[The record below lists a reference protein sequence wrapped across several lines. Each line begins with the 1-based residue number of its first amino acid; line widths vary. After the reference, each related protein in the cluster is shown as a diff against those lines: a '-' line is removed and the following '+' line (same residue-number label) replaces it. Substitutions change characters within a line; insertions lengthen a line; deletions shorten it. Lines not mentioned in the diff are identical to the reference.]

1 MVKRIVL
8 FLMAVLMVSCGVLR
22 PPQGH
27 ESSHRDSTV
36 INYRDS
42 LCIRDSLRIRDSLVL
57 VPLPVESSQNILP
70 SFIPSHLET
79 SLAQSDAWVDSLG
92 LHHTLSNKKDSL
104 GVHVPVTEHIKE
116 TEHTQSGELI
126 SEKED
131 HEKDTVYVE
140 VEKPWKWYDRAA
152 LWLGRVCFCAFII
165 YFIFLFFHRKK

>member
-42 LCIRDSLRIRDSLVL
+42 LRLRDSLRIRDSLVL

-70 SFIPSHLET
+70 SFIPSNPFTYLSICPTLHKSIQQSTHLHKI
-79 SLAQSDAWVDSLG
+79 LL
-92 LHHTLSNKKDSL
+92 
-104 GVHVPVTEHIKE
+104 P
-116 TEHTQSGELI
+116 
-126 SEKED
+126 
-131 HEKDTVYVE
+131 
-140 VEKPWKWYDRAA
+140 
-152 LWLGRVCFCAFII
+152 
-165 YFIFLFFHRKK
+165 